1 MDMQLKL
8 LICIVSLIVFTVV
21 LFQFI
26 LCVRCQNCRRGNSGF
41 LNMYKWKRQALIDT
55 VHTGSRDGWRTV
67 TERINFHSDH
77 YRNGF
82 EKLGHS
88 DGYAQRD
95 NQTRD
100 QDFQLTK
107 ADVRLSLL
115 NGKSRRPSYLS
126 TIFNRVSR
134 ENHFLGRMKP

>member
-8 LICIVSLIVFTVV
+8 LICFVSLIVFTVV

-26 LCVRCQNCRRGNSGF
+26 LCVRCQNCRRGNAGF

-77 YRNGF
+77 FRNDF
-82 EKLGHS
+82 QKLGHS
-88 DGYAQRD
+88 DGYA
-95 NQTRD
+95 
-100 QDFQLTK
+100 
-107 ADVRLSLL
+107 DVRRTVPCRTDFFT
-115 NGKSRRPSYLS
+115 NYYCCPDCNFRWTKDFRRTYNL
-126 TIFNRVSR
+126 
-134 ENHFLGRMKP
+134 